1 MKCEK
6 CGKNEATC
14 FYSSNINGKVT
25 EKHLCSQCAAE
36 ENMDFFPDFE
46 KQMSQMSR
54 AFENTMQSMFAPMGF
69 FQPMF
74 APTFGG
80 GIFTPTRLM
89 PMINILVDGSKT
101 ENTEAEE
108 VRDEECRSEIEPDPQ
123 LEQRRRINELRE
135 QMNAAAQ
142 REDFE
147 EAARL
152 RDEIRAMEN

>member
-14 FYSSNINGKVT
+14 FYSSNINGKIT

-74 APTFGG
+74 APTFEVSSPLGPLTVMRLSSPTVTSTPA
-80 GIFTPTRLM
+80 GIVIGLTP
-89 PMINILVDGSKT
+89 ILDILST
-101 ENTEAEE
+101 SYQT
-108 VRDEECRSEIEPDPQ
+108 
-123 LEQRRRINELRE
+123 
-135 QMNAAAQ
+135 
-142 REDFE
+142 
-147 EAARL
+147 
-152 RDEIRAMEN
+152 